1 MKTMETESEPRPLQP
16 EYERWR
22 WRIFFI
28 TWLGYVGFYFTRK
41 AYAVAKIGILED
53 PAIEITKSSLGLIDG
68 AYGVAY
74 AIGQFMWGT
83 LGDRFGSRRIVL
95 AGMLGSVVVAV
106 LFGLSYH
113 FIVFGILLFFQGLCQ
128 ASGWAPLTKNV
139 SYWFARH
146 ERGRVYGFWS
156 TNYAIGGML
165 ASAFA
170 GYMALIFGNWR
181 YAFFSCAVVLVII
194 AALFFI
200 LQRNRPEDVGLCE
213 IEEYKGEK
221 RSLLKADDKDGD
233 QEEEGSFHQILLVF
247 KNPMILRL
255 AAIYFL
261 LKPTRYAILFWGPL
275 IVYERL
281 GGNIGQSAL
290 ISAVFEAAGPIGVIF
305 FGYASDKVFNARRM
319 PAVII
324 GLFILSGILF
334 SFSTITAGGG
344 TLSMVL
350 VLAAIGFFLF
360 GPDALIAST
369 SAVDFGT
376 KKGAGSA
383 VGFVN
388 GMGSIGQILGLSLP
402 GIISATWGWNVLFN
416 GMGVFILLAALILLP
431 KWNAVPPSQDGE
443 EDQ

>member
-1 MKTMETESEPRPLQP
+1 MNTMENETAPDPMDQHFKAK
-16 EYERWR
+16 YERWR

-41 AYAVAKIGILED
+41 AYAVAKIGILDD
-53 PAIEITKSSLGLIDG
+53 PAIEVSKSALGIVDG

-95 AGMLGSVVVAV
+95 TGMMGSVVVAI

-113 FIVFGILLFFQGLCQ
+113 FILFGILLFFQGLCQ

-165 ASAFA
+165 ASAYA
-170 GYMALIFGNWR
+170 GYMALLFGGWR
-181 YAFFSCAVVLVII
+181 YAFFSCAVVLFCI
-194 AALFFI
+194 AVLFFI
-200 LQRNRPEDVGLCE
+200 FQRNRPEDVGLCE
-213 IEEYKGEK
+213 IEEYKGEE
-221 RSLLKADDKDGD
+221 RSLLKGNNKTDEHK
-233 QEEEGSFHQILLVF
+233 EGSLHQILIVF
-247 KNPMILRL
+247 RNPMILRL

-281 GGNIGQSAL
+281 GSNIGESAL

-305 FGYASDKVFNARRM
+305 FGYASDKWFQARRM
-319 PAVII
+319 PAII
-324 GLFILSGILF
+324 LGLLVLAGILF
-334 SFSTITAGGG
+334 SFNTLTAGGG
-344 TLSMVL
+344 EVSPGV
-350 VLAAIGFFLF
+350 APSGAGGFLF
-360 GPDALIAST
+360 RPGHPPVLPT
-369 SAVDFGT
+369 PGGLWPP
-376 KKGAGSA
+376 KGG
-383 VGFVN
+383 
-388 GMGSIGQILGLSLP
+388 
-402 GIISATWGWNVLFN
+402 
-416 GMGVFILLAALILLP
+416 GVVSGGVHGGGAARV
-431 KWNAVPPSQDGE
+431 VP
-443 EDQ
+443 